1 MITTRKLPMTLA
13 LLLLGTGCDASEM
26 ASEIA
31 TEDTELRS
39 IPAVPQIVTDHC
51 PGKRQ
56 VARLQNNLTQCPNV
70 NGWTRAKM
78 FTGVDNA
85 FGKFCTYDWA
95 GAANTLPDVDALR
108 AVAGVIEV
116 ESDCGAVFDHT
127 TDEIW
132 NVVGDEFEQAF
143 HNGIGLASAE
153 DLNLLETESSRA
165 PVIVAVI
172 DSIPEPRPSLPRS
185 LHGSFMLS
193 LVDDV
198 ACPAGRDESC
208 AVTSRAYLGMPRYV
222 ENGETDLYGAVRGGH
237 YGTQKDVAKAIYQ
250 AVADWQANASNA
262 KLIINLSLGWE
273 RELFGDTDDSTP
285 RPSVLAVHAAIEY
298 ARCFGA
304 LVIGAAGNLGYSCEE
319 GPVAP
324 AAWELHA
331 MPSANRCALFNA
343 PEPPSSGNLYAPLVY
358 SVGGLTHDHQPM
370 ARSRVGG
377 MPRLAA
383 LATNATTADAQR
395 TGTGTS
401 VAAAVTSGVAALV
414 WSYNPQLTPAQVMDI
429 IYTSG
434 TDTSMVADYIYAG
447 AHAIDVHAVDACAAL
462 EHACNLDGA
471 NCPADPFAEPLACL
485 NHVEAATLT
494 DLFDYLDE
502 NHDHDIQVTVSGEA
516 DDCAFECGNPTQ
528 SYDVD
533 GSLGS
538 CPEPTSMV
546 EPYSA
551 VPQPIQLGCPNCTLD
566 VVNNVVYA
574 SIDPKFEFDPLLD
587 VTLSVVDAETRRT
600 TYFRLG
606 DIDLFVGTIAAITL
620 DGRMPMYVRSA
631 SISLSFQ
638 TAGTIIDPL
647 LLGP

>member
-13 LLLLGTGCDASEM
+13 LLLLGTACDASEL

-31 TEDTELRS
+31 AEDTELRS

-51 PGKRQ
+51 RDGRQ
-56 VARLQNNLTQCPNV
+56 VARLQNHLTQCPDV
-70 NGWTRAKM
+70 SGWTRAKM
-78 FTGVDNA
+78 FPGVGNA

-108 AVAGVIEV
+108 TVVSFIEV

-132 NVVGDEFEQAF
+132 NAVGGEFEQAF
-143 HNGIGLASAE
+143 HNGIGLASAQ
-153 DLNLLETESSRA
+153 DLNLPATESWRA

-172 DSIPEPRPSLPRS
+172 DSIPEPRPNNPRS
-185 LHGSFMLS
+185 LHGSFMIS

-198 ACPAGRDESC
+198 ACPAGREGC
-208 AVTSRAYLGMPRYV
+208 AVTSLAYLGMPRYA
-222 ENGETDLYGAVRGGH
+222 ENGETDLYGGIRGGH

-250 AVADWQANASNA
+250 AVADWQANAGNA

-273 RELFGDTDDSTP
+273 RDLFGDSDDSGP

-298 ARCFGA
+298 ARCYGA
-304 LVIGAAGNLGYSCEE
+304 LVIGAAGNLGYSCNE
-319 GPVAP
+319 GPIAP

-331 MPSANRCALFNA
+331 MPSGNRCALFNA
-343 PEPPSSGNLYAPLVY
+343 PQPPSSGNLYAPLVY

-370 ARSRVGG
+370 ARSRAGG

-401 VAAAVTSGVAALV
+401 IAAAVTSGVAALV
-414 WSYNPQLTPAQVMDI
+414 WSYNPQLTAAQVMDI

-434 TDTSMVADYIYAG
+434 TDTSMEADYIYTG

-462 EHACNLDGA
+462 EHACNLQGA

-485 NHVEAATLT
+485 NHVEAASLT
-494 DLFDYLDE
+494 ELFDYLGQ
-502 NHDHDIQVTVSGEA
+502 NHDDEIQATVSGAAIECEA
-516 DDCAFECGNPTQ
+516 ECGDATQ
-528 SYDVD
+528 SYDAD
-533 GSLGS
+533 GALGS

-546 EPYSA
+546 KPYTI

-587 VTLSVVDAETRRT
+587 VTVSVVDAATGRT

-606 DIDLFVGTIAAITL
+606 DIDLFVGTITAITL
-620 DGRMPMYVRSA
+620 EAGMPESVRSA
-631 SISLSFQ
+631 SISLGFQ
-638 TAGTIIDPL
+638 AAGKIVDPL